1 MGETEQSRETVVLE
15 HVEASDFK
23 VAAVDNTTITRMY
36 DGTATT
42 FELTFSRLV
51 TTPIKESFEVVHEGS
66 GIRQVS
72 KPEYDT
78 PVRRVKECAVLMRP
92 DHAMGLV
99 QRLMTDLSNLPDDQ
113 KERYNIPPDLLK
125 AVERKE
131 VEGE

>member
-1 MGETEQSRETVVLE
+1 MAETEQRQETAKLE
-15 HVEASDFK
+15 HVEARDFK
-23 VAAVDNTTITRMY
+23 VAAVDNTTVTRMY

-51 TTPIKESFEVVHEGS
+51 NTPISESFGVVHEGS
-66 GIRQVS
+66 AIRQVS
-72 KPEYDT
+72 TPEYAT

-113 KERYNIPPDLLK
+113 KERYNIQPDLLK
-125 AVERKE
+125 AFERKE